1 MTPLASAP
9 HTQAAASEGAV
20 ACRRATKHLSLSA
33 GAAGINQPPPPN
45 PSPTT
50 STYLGL
56 AIYIPGSQRSAH
68 LFSIGGK
75 AETCRVCFSPPLWP
89 SANFFFLFSSPG
101 VSEPR
106 VVFQKNTRWISG
118 SRCGVSVGGAEGR
131 PVRRDGALLLPC
143 LGIIIFV
150 FLFKTGWTV

>member
-1 MTPLASAP
+1 MTPPASAP

-20 ACRRATKHLSLSA
+20 PCRRATKHLSLSLCLSQLVRRA
-33 GAAGINQPPPPN
+33 PTNPP
-45 PSPTT
+45 PTT

-56 AIYIPGSQRSAH
+56 AIYLPASQRSAR

-106 VVFQKNTRWISG
+106 VVSQKNTRWISG
-118 SRCGVSVGGAEGR
+118 SRWGEGLSDETEHYVS
-131 PVRRDGALLLPC
+131 PVWVLLF
-143 LGIIIFV
+143 FV
-150 FLFKTGWTV
+150 CLFKTGWTV

>member
-20 ACRRATKHLSLSA
+20 PCRRATKHLSLSWC
-33 GAAGINQPPPPN
+33 GGHQPTPPPP
-45 PSPTT
+45 PSPPIT

-56 AIYIPGSQRSAH
+56 AIYLPGSQRSAR

-131 PVRRDGALLLPC
+131 PVRRDGALRLPC